1 MEGSVEGAA
10 EWGTV
15 PVGRGHDG
23 LRTLAAEGFSG
34 GVTDGRVWAM
44 LTNGRV
50 VGVVGGDLTDLE
62 DADLTAHE
70 APDPALPL
78 LAVMRERSAEPRAQ
92 YYTEETPLSQVDDTL
107 RGGGFTGY
115 VELAENVL
123 SGDYYLVYYG
133 GERMPVAFVGG
144 SRRLETGDEAFDR
157 AAGEVGIYD
166 VHAVDVSI
174 VEVPGAD
181 PDDGAVGAAAATT
194 GDGSEDA
201 DASAESGDD
210 ADASD
215 DTSGGDD
222 AAGQSGA
229 PSDEPT
235 GAPPEVS
242 VGAADRAADG
252 ETESTAA
259 EDEAEDADETD
270 DVERTD
276 ADEADDAEPTAS
288 EDGADED
295 AEDETEDADDATP
308 RSTDDGGVDAAA
320 EDATDGR
327 ADAPGEDEPDD
338 TAGPPVVGAAD
349 ADATDGATD
358 DTADESPASG
368 DEPDEST
375 ADAEG
380 AVAWTTTEDGVAAD
394 DDERLAALREERDD
408 LRERNE
414 ALTDERDELRA
425 EVADLRDRL
434 AAVERERDE
443 LRAEAAPGDGGSG
456 PSMSAA
462 AALSGTNLFVRYRSK
477 AQPTLDRALDDGA
490 AREAVDE
497 NLLLERHTTFETD
510 GATVD
515 GRPYDQFLPTTL
527 QYRFVE
533 WLVRALPFELRDA
546 AGKRPL
552 GRLYKAIPSFDRA
565 EIDGTV
571 AVRTDDGEDERSFDV
586 VLRSRKGAPLAVASL
601 FAGREP
607 ATEAMLSE
615 LVEDAKAAAAA
626 NESLG
631 AAVFVTTSY
640 YAPDALELAEAE
652 ASGGGLFGRGSR
664 ESYVRLDRSHGFH
677 LCLVEA
683 RDDDFHLGV
692 PEL

>member
-10 EWGTV
+10 EWETV

-23 LRTLAAEGFSG
+23 LRTLVAERFSG

-50 VGVVGGDLTDLE
+50 VGVVDGEVDDLADT
-62 DADLTAHE
+62 DLTAHE

-78 LAVMRERSAEPRAQ
+78 LAVMRERSAQPRAQ
-92 YYTEETPLSQVDDTL
+92 YYTEETPLSDVDATL
-107 RGGGFTGY
+107 REGRFTGY
-115 VELAENVL
+115 VELSENVL

-133 GERMPVAFVGG
+133 GERMPVAFIGG
-144 SRRLETGDEAFDR
+144 SRRLETGEEAFDR
-157 AAGEVGIYD
+157 AADEVGIYD
-166 VHAVDVSI
+166 IHAVDVSI
-174 VEVPGAD
+174 VGVPGAD
-181 PDDGAVGAAAATT
+181 PPAGAAGADDSTETGDHESADGSADASTDVAVGSAAR
-194 GDGSEDA
+194 DVELRDA
-201 DASAESGDD
+201 DAALTADGD
-210 ADASD
+210 AD
-215 DTSGGDD
+215 
-222 AAGQSGA
+222 
-229 PSDEPT
+229 
-235 GAPPEVS
+235 V
-242 VGAADRAADG
+242 R
-252 ETESTAA
+252 
-259 EDEAEDADETD
+259 
-270 DVERTD
+270 
-276 ADEADDAEPTAS
+276 
-288 EDGADED
+288 
-295 AEDETEDADDATP
+295 
-308 RSTDDGGVDAAA
+308 
-320 EDATDGR
+320 
-327 ADAPGEDEPDD
+327 
-338 TAGPPVVGAAD
+338 
-349 ADATDGATD
+349 
-358 DTADESPASG
+358 
-368 DEPDEST
+368 DEST
-375 ADAEG
+375 ADDTTGPPVVDADTSDDAATSQTGDADASGDAEPTDESAVDVEEGDDGADGDGEPTAEPTEAGVEDGAAAGDADAESTAARADEVPADGSTDAVALTSNEDG
-380 AVAWTTTEDGVAAD
+380 AVERDE
-394 DDERLAALREERDD
+394 ERLAALYTERDD
-408 LRERNE
+408 LRERIE

-425 EVADLRDRL
+425 EVEELRDRL

-443 LRAEAAPGDGGSG
+443 LRAELASDDAGGG

-477 AQPTLDRALDDGA
+477 ADPTLERALDEGA

-497 NLLLERHTTFETD
+497 NLRLERHTTFETE

-515 GRPYDQFLPTTL
+515 GRPYDEFLPTTL
-527 QYRFVE
+527 QHRFVE

-571 AVRTDDGEDERSFDV
+571 AVHTDEGEDERSFDV
-586 VLRSRKGAPLAVASL
+586 VLRDRKGAPLAVASL

-640 YAPDALELAEAE
+640 YAPEALELAETE
-652 ASGGGLFGRGSR
+652 ASSGGIFGRGSR
-664 ESYVRLDRSHGFH
+664 ESYVRLDRSHGYH

-683 RDDDFHLGV
+683 RNDEFHLGV